1 MSAESELLRSVSRS
15 FYLSIRVL
23 PRALREP
30 VALAYLLARTT
41 DTIADTAGIDIAL
54 REQMLDAFGRAIQGG
69 PEGAVEK
76 LRSEFAPLQSD
87 DAERKLIV
95 SADVCLSHLADLP
108 AEDRA
113 DIRALLAVIVR
124 GQRLDLTRWPVAGGA
139 LANAEELREYTYLVA
154 GCVGEFWTRICFRKV
169 AHFSDRPEAE
179 MMALGNQFGCGLQ
192 LVNILRDVGT
202 DVRAGRCYLPNE
214 ELHAAG
220 ISPEDLID
228 APAAAEPILQ
238 RWIEE
243 ARGGLRAGLEYALAV
258 ENARV
263 RIATALPA
271 MIGLRTLDLLRAA
284 GVCVFRERIKV
295 PRGEVRGMIGS
306 LVITMAARSRL
317 QAQLRK

>member
-1 MSAESELLRSVSRS
+1 MSELLRSVSRS

-23 PRALREP
+23 PPSLREP

-41 DTIADTAGIDIAL
+41 DTIADTSGIDVAL
-54 REQMLDAFGRAIQGG
+54 REQMLDAFGGAIQGG
-69 PEGAVEK
+69 PTDIVEK
-76 LRSEFAPLQSD
+76 MRSEFAPRQAN

-95 SADVCLSHLADLP
+95 SADVCLSKLAALA

-113 DIRALLAVIVR
+113 DIRALLAIIVR

-139 LANAEELREYTYLVA
+139 LAHAAELREYTYLVA
-154 GCVGEFWTRICFRKV
+154 GCVGEFWTRLCFRKL
-169 AHFSDRPEAE
+169 ARFSDRPESE
-179 MMALGNQFGCGLQ
+179 MIALGNQFGCGLQ
-192 LVNILRDVGT
+192 LVNILRDAGA
-202 DVRAGRCYLPNE
+202 DLRAGRCYLPAE

-220 ISPEDLID
+220 ISPDELIN
-228 APAAAEPILQ
+228 APPSADPILQ

-243 ARGGLRAGLEYALAV
+243 ARAGLRSGIAYSLAV

-271 MIGLRTLDLLRAA
+271 MIGLRTLDLLQAA
-284 GVCVFRERIKV
+284 GVQALRERIKV
-295 PRGEVRGMIGS
+295 PRREVRGMIGS

-317 QAQLRK
+317 RAQLRK